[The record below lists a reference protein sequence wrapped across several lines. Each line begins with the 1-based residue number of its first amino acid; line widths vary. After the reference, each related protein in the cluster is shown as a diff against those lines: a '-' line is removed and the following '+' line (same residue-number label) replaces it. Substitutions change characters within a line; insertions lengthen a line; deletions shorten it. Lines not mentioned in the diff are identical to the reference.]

1 MKSLIQLA
9 FLFLFSQLV
18 SQPLFAEE
26 SNINNSLKVISLYQ
40 IEDDTNAG
48 FDFFTSQKTHKCGG
62 KLSNR
67 FRSYSDH
74 KEVAQRKFELVLTAL
89 NHQYKVSIKSLGCEG
104 RSMLVDYIGISQ

>member
-1 MKSLIQLA
+1 MKSLTQLA
-9 FLFLFSQLV
+9 FLFLLSQLG
-18 SQPLFAEE
+18 SQTLFAEE
-26 SNINNSLKVISLYQ
+26 YKIKNNLKIISLYQ

-74 KEVAQRKFELVLTAL
+74 KDVAERKFNLALAAL
-89 NHQYKVSIKSLGCEG
+89 NFQYKVSIKSVGCEG
-104 RSMLVDYIGISQ
+104 RSMLIDYIGISQ